1 MRYDQSRAAVE
12 LTVEELCLAVAG
24 GGDLGGFA
32 REFSPS
38 GRLSSSTLH
47 ARLQKDVKGYYRPET
62 PLSFTALS
70 GGIYFTVSGVADGII
85 RTENGLVAD
94 TVSLCKGYRFRLPP
108 DELLLTRMRLYAYAL
123 ALKEE
128 REEIGARITYLNPDN
143 EERKYFE
150 YRYSLDELRSLVGTW
165 LMRME
170 APAKRMILRDIE
182 ELPAAARAPFP
193 YPELREGQ
201 ELMIREVYG
210 AIRRGQRLFVEAPT
224 GTGKTMSSL
233 YPAVRA
239 LGERRI
245 DKIFYLTAKTATGR
259 EAYRAAA
266 RLKEAGVNLRT
277 VMITAKEQLCV
288 CPARMAGELG
298 HNPCNPHDCE
308 RARGYY
314 DRAPL
319 AIEELLSGGYGYPS
333 ARIAE
338 VAKKYGI
345 CPYELSLD
353 LSEHCDMIVCDYN
366 YAFDP
371 LVYFRRYFSK
381 SPAQGEGDRYV
392 FLIDEA
398 HNLADRAR
406 DMYSASIRRSEL
418 ERLAALAAEEE
429 RLSMALAPAVMHMS
443 RLWTLCRNDLTKD
456 AEGREQ
462 GFYLGREPLLEFDR
476 ELEVLCKR
484 CEEWMRDNRAHI
496 LSGEVHRLTAA
507 IKRYLAVS
515 EYFDRGFRCY
525 VELYGGDTTVK
536 IYCLDPSST
545 MNALLNRAHAAILFS
560 ATLTPPEY
568 FCDVLGGGKKA
579 HSLSVP
585 SPFEPNGLCVAVAD
599 YLSLRMEDRKKSFS
613 RYATVI
619 AATVSARAGNYIAYF
634 PSYECL
640 TGVWNAFQKKYPNV
654 ETVVQKQGMGRAE
667 REEFLGAFR
676 DDTGHLRVGFC
687 VLGGAFSE
695 GVDLPGSRLIGSIV
709 FGVGLPAM
717 SNERNIVEEH
727 FNETVGEGYDYAYT
741 YPGMNRVLQAVGRVI
756 RRDSD
761 RGVAILVDDR
771 YASPKYRA
779 LFPNHWQNVQYAGNA
794 PSLAEIVRR
803 FWEKQK

>member
-1 MRYDQSRAAVE
+1 MRYDQNRTAVE
-12 LTVEELCLAVAG
+12 VTIEELALAVAG
-24 GGDLGGFA
+24 GGDLGGHV
-32 REFSPS
+32 RDFSTR
-38 GRLSSSTLH
+38 GHLSASKIH
-47 ARLQKDVKGYYRPET
+47 ALLQKDVKGYYHPEV

-70 GGIYFTVSGVADGII
+70 GGIYFTVSGIADGII
-85 RTENGLVAD
+85 RSDGEPTVD
-94 TVSLCKGYRFRLPP
+94 TVSFRKGYGFRLPP
-108 DELLLTRMRLYAYAL
+108 DELLLTEMRLYAHAL

-128 REEIGARITYLNPDN
+128 REAIRARITYLNPDT

-150 YRYSLDELRSLVGTW
+150 YRYSVDELRLLVSDW
-165 LMRME
+165 LLRME
-170 APAKRMILRDIE
+170 SSAKRMILREIE
-182 ELPAAARAPFP
+182 DLPAAARAPFP

-201 ELMIREVYG
+201 EIMIREVYG

-239 LGERRI
+239 LGERKI
-245 DKIFYLTAKTATGR
+245 EKIFYLTAKTATGR

-266 RLKEAGVNLRT
+266 KLKEAGVNLRT

-288 CPARMAGELG
+288 CPARMAGDGG
-298 HNPCNPHDCE
+298 HNPCNPQDCE

-319 AIEELLSGGYGYPS
+319 AIEELLSEGYGYPT
-333 ARIAE
+333 ARVVE

-353 LSEHCDMIVCDYN
+353 LSERCDMIICDYN

-371 LVYFRRYFSK
+371 MVYFRRYFSRK
-381 SPAQGEGDRYV
+381 PAEGEEERYV

-406 DMYSASIRRSEL
+406 EMYSASIRRSEL
-418 ERLAALAAEEE
+418 ERFASLLVEEE
-429 RLSMALAPAVMHMS
+429 KLSLALTPVVIHMS
-443 RLWTLCRNDLTKD
+443 RLKALCRDGLTKD
-456 AEGREQ
+456 EKGHEQ
-462 GFYLGREPLLEFDR
+462 GFYLGREPLSEFER
-476 ELEVLCKR
+476 ELDTLRKK
-484 CEEWMRDNRAHI
+484 CEEWLRENRGHI
-496 LSGEVHRLTAA
+496 LSGEVHRLVSSV
-507 IKRYLAVS
+507 KRYLAVS
-515 EYFDRGFRCY
+515 EHFDRGFRCY

-536 IYCLDPSST
+536 TYCLDPSSI
-545 MNALLNRAHAAILFS
+545 MNALLHRAHAAILFS

-568 FCDVLGGGKKA
+568 FCDVLGGGKRS
-579 HSLSVP
+579 HSVSLP
-585 SPFEPNGLCVAVAD
+585 SPFDPEGLCVAVAD

-613 RYATVI
+613 RYATAI
-619 AATVSARAGNYIAYF
+619 AATVSAKAGNYIAYF

-640 TGVWNAFQKKYPNV
+640 TGVWNAFRRKYPNV
-654 ETVVQKQGMGRAE
+654 ETVVQKQGMGRVE

-676 DDTGHLRVGFC
+676 NDMGHLRVGFC
-687 VLGGAFSE
+687 VMGGAFSE
-695 GVDLPGSRLIGSIV
+695 GVDLPGSRLIGSII

-717 SNERNIVEEH
+717 SNERNIIEEH
-727 FNETVGEGYDYAYT
+727 FDETVGEGYDYAYT

-761 RGVAILVDDR
+761 RGVAVLVDDR
-771 YASPKYRA
+771 YATPKYRH
-779 LFPNHWQNVQYAGNA
+779 LFPNHWQHVQYAGNA